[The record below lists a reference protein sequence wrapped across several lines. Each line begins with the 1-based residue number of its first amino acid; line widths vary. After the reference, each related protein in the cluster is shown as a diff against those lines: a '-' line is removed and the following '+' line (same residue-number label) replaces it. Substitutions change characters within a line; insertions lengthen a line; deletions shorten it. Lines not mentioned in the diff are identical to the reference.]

1 MKRYLPDKAVGGGVG
16 GGASV
21 RALEPALPLGVLSL
35 RAVEVESQREG
46 REKKKQK
53 KTRQREKLNCAVL
66 FCSNLS

>member
-35 RAVEVESQREG
+35 RAARSRVKRERERG
-46 REKKKQK
+46 KEKKN
-53 KTRQREKLNCAVL
+53 RQTERKVKV
-66 FCSNLS
+66 F